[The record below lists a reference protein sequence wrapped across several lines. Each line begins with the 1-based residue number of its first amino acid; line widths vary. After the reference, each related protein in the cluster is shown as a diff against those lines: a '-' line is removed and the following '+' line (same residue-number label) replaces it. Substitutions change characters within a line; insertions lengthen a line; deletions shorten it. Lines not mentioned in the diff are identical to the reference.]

1 MEPEVLLDKI
11 RETIS
16 RELEIPASSLVD
28 NASLRHQYGLDSV
41 AAVNIVFAL
50 ETQLGIE
57 IDIRELAKVDS
68 ISELRNLLYSGIL
81 RQG

>member
-1 MEPEVLLDKI
+1 MEPEVLLDTI

-16 RELEIPASSLVD
+16 RELEIPISSLVD
-28 NASLRHQYGLDSV
+28 DASLRQQYGLDSV

-50 ETQLGIE
+50 ETQLGIY
-57 IDIRELAKVDS
+57 IDIRELANLDS
-68 ISELRNLLYSGIL
+68 ISELRKLLYSGIL